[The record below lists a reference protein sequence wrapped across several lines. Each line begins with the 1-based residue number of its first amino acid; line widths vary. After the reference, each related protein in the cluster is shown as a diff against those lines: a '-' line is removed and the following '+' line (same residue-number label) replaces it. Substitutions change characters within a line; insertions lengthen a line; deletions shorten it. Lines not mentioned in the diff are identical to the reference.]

1 MNAAVA
7 QELWQGQT
15 IDGKF
20 ALLESL
26 GGSAHSAVFRTQ
38 LPGSSNQPV
47 AIKLIRADRED
58 AAQQIARWRALVT
71 LSHPN
76 LLRVFQAGYCQMA
89 GAPWLYVVM
98 EYAEENLEQ
107 VLPVRALSTTEVEEL
122 LPPVIDALSFLHAQG
137 LVHARIKPSNI
148 CAVKNQLK
156 LSIDSVHPVSQIV
169 KAYSL

>member
-38 LPGSSNQPV
+38 LPGSSNQPA

-58 AAQQIARWRALVT
+58 AAQQIARWRGLVA

-76 LLRVFQAGYCQMA
+76 LLQLFQAGHCQMS

-98 EYAEENLEQ
+98 EYAEVTLAKLLTQ
-107 VLPVRALSTTEVEEL
+107 RALA
-122 LPPVIDALSFLHAQG
+122 PDALRKGMRRPGTRQPPKSQRKIALFSCQSPPDHNPTAYHSRLCTESGQG
-137 LVHARIKPSNI
+137 GVTIP
-148 CAVKNQLK
+148 
-156 LSIDSVHPVSQIV
+156 
-169 KAYSL
+169 